1 MFPHTITI
9 FNIVDNVY
17 YRQVVSNV
25 LFLSE
30 RIISQDGMGEKYA
43 NVHRVIFSKE
53 SLLKY
58 KKKANYKPNKGVFTL
73 NDNDIIVEG
82 EIEQINAIKDLQN
95 GKYDYF
101 LIKTISDNNY
111 GSEDM
116 QNIEVTD

>member
-9 FNIVDNVY
+9 FNIVDNKY
-17 YRQVVSNV
+17 HRQIVSDV
-25 LFLSE
+25 LFISE
-30 RIISQDGMGEKYA
+30 KIISQDGLGEKYA
-43 NVHRVIFSKE
+43 NVHRVIFSKS

-58 KKKANYKPNKGVFTL
+58 QKKAEYEPNKGVFTL

-82 EIEQINAIKDLQN
+82 KIKQISSIKDLQN